1 MCRMGINWVQLG
13 RNSQRQSWSFVIGN
27 AVASLST
34 GNSVVWKTMTSVTL
48 PQKVNQ
54 KKSDIEYEVS

>member
-1 MCRMGINWVQLG
+1 MGINWVQLG
-13 RNSQRQSWSFVIGN
+13 RNSQRQSWNFVIGN
-27 AVASLST
+27 AVASSLST